1 MKHVSIYILNVEEC
15 YALNERLMN
24 VFKADLA
31 REVFVGKLLPILV
44 ELNADFSAIMANV
57 GSSAQTKLLA
67 DKDHVRDAAFTGFR
81 DYCKAFIS
89 APDPAQSA
97 AAGKLVALIRKIG
110 WSLQRQGYT
119 EQTAAVEALNEAL
132 AEPEYAQA
140 VSAIRAESWVQGL
153 RETNAA
159 FEVVVKQKNESTAYR
174 NIPPSIEC
182 KRKMVKYL
190 KPLLSYLEI
199 MAELEPKTYA
209 DAVTK
214 LSEEIE
220 YVMTAAK
227 ARHTRKENQQV
238 DVDDPPVAFSEPA
251 A

>member
-1 MKHVSIYILNVEEC
+1 MKNVSIYILNVEEC

-31 REVFVGKLLPILV
+31 RDVFVGKLLPILV
-44 ELNADFSAIMANV
+44 ELNADLSAIMANT
-57 GSSAQTKLLA
+57 GSSTLTKQLA
-67 DKDHVRDAAFTGFR
+67 DRNRARDAAFTGFR
-81 DYCKAFIS
+81 DYCKAFIN
-89 APDPAQSA
+89 APDPVQSA

-110 WSLQRQGYT
+110 WSLHRQGYT
-119 EQTAAVEALNEAL
+119 EQTASVEALNEAL

-140 VSAIRAESWVQGL
+140 VSAIKAESWVQGL
-153 RETNAA
+153 LETNAA
-159 FEVVVKQKNESTAYR
+159 FEVVVKKKNESIAFKD
-174 NIPPSIEC
+174 IPPINEC

-199 MAELEPKTYA
+199 MAELEPKTHA

-227 ARHTRKENQQV
+227 ARRTRKENQQTEA
-238 DVDDPPVAFSEPA
+238 DDTPFAFSEPA